1 MRFLFF
7 QLCRFGTRSGLAV
20 TAAIGLAAAVTG
32 GAAAQPAL
40 VPVRIS
46 FNPHFI
52 SYTALDDA
60 IDKGYFKAAG
70 IDLQITKY
78 QTSANSQLPSLARG
92 DLDITVVVPGPALFN
107 QYAEGFDAK
116 IVASIDEA
124 RAGYLD
130 GSVLVVRKD
139 LVGTIKKPAD
149 LAGKNVDGAFAGS
162 PIALLT
168 LETIEAGG
176 LKPSDVT
183 FTTKE
188 SAVPD
193 QLAALT
199 NKVVDV
205 QGTTEPTATVMQ
217 QQGVGTKW
225 ISYRDVMPGYQEAY
239 WGVSAGFAKDH
250 PDVVTKFV
258 QAYLR
263 GATDVAKSNGKLT
276 PDLVALISKWT
287 EIPADV
293 IQAMGAT
300 PFFGQAGAIN
310 TASLEKVQKFWISL
324 GLVKSAVPID
334 KIVDPQFLAA
344 AKSGK

>member
-1 MRFLFF
+1 MVKSLSGWGR
-7 QLCRFGTRSGLAV
+7 QLARV
-20 TAAIGLAAAVTG
+20 AASLMVV
-32 GAAAQPAL
+32 GAATFPFEPVPAQTL

-46 FNPHFI
+46 FNPHFVT
-52 SYTALDDA
+52 YAALDDA

-92 DLDITVVVPGPALFN
+92 DLDVTVVVPGPALFN
-107 QYAEGFDAK
+107 QYGEGFDAR
-116 IVASIDEA
+116 IIASIDEA

-149 LAGKNVDGAFAGS
+149 LAHRNVDGAFQGS

-168 LETIEAGG
+168 LQAIQAGG
-176 LKPSDVT
+176 LKPTDVN

-188 SAVPD
+188 AAVPD

-217 QQGVGTKW
+217 QQGVGVKW
-225 ISYRDVMPGYQEAY
+225 ISFHDVMPSYQEAY
-239 WGVSAGFAKDH
+239 WGVSSAFAKAH
-250 PDVVTKFV
+250 PDVVAKFV

-263 GATDVAKSNGKLT
+263 GAADVTRSKGKLT
-276 PDLVALISKWT
+276 PELVETIAKWT
-287 EIPADV
+287 EIPPD
-293 IQAMGAT
+293 IIRAMGAT
-300 PFFGQAGAIN
+300 PYYGQAGAIN
-310 TASLEKVQKFWISL
+310 NEALDRVQKFWMSL
-324 GLVKSAVPID
+324 GLIKTSVPIE
-334 KIVDPQFLAA
+334 KIVDTQYLTLARS
-344 AKSGK
+344 AK

>member
-1 MRFLFF
+1 MHVSFSRLRR
-7 QLCRFGTRSGLAV
+7 LGTRCGLAV
-20 TAAIGLAAAVTG
+20 AIGTGLTALAPLAAP
-32 GAAAQPAL
+32 AQPAL

-52 SYTALDDA
+52 TYAALDDA

-107 QYAEGFDAK
+107 QFGEGFDAK
-116 IVASIDEA
+116 IIASIDEA
-124 RAGYLD
+124 HTGYLD

-149 LAGKNVDGAFAGS
+149 LAGKNIDGAFAGS

-168 LETIEAGG
+168 LQAIEAGG
-176 LKPSDVT
+176 LKPSEVT

-225 ISYRDVMPGYQEAY
+225 LSYRDVMPAYQEAY
-239 WGVSAGFAKDH
+239 WGVSAAFAKAH
-250 PDVVTKFV
+250 PDVVSKFV

-263 GATDVAKSNGKLT
+263 GAADVAKTNGKLT
-276 PDLVALISKWT
+276 PDLVALMAKWT
-287 EIPADV
+287 EIPPDV

-300 PFFGQAGAIN
+300 PYFGQAGAIN
-310 TASLEKVQKFWISL
+310 TASLEKVQKFWIAL
-324 GLVKSAVPID
+324 GLVKSAVPVD
-334 KIVDPQFLAA
+334 EIVDAHFLAA